1 MSRKKKAAA
10 AEATADATTE
20 PEIATRQ
27 GVLVVPMTGEE
38 VGQPESTDIF
48 ASLTTIKVPIDLFN
62 QQDWVPSPVSAALGL
77 PVTVTR
83 WPSDNARLFN
93 KFAQGLF
100 LNSNPDGD
108 DFGTV
113 QFRRVSGAVLVASTG
128 EGPELEVQDVQML
141 LLHLTTVAKE
151 ITEFVRRVKDERRVM
166 EMQLQLDGNVEAEG
180 EDSFETAKRRRDLAG
195 RFLSR
200 SAFDEFVKGFAM
212 KQR

>member
-1 MSRKKKAAA
+1 MSRMKKAAA
-10 AEATADATTE
+10 IEATVDAATE

-38 VGQPESTDIF
+38 VGQPESSDIF
-48 ASLTTIKVPIDLFN
+48 ASLTTIKVPIELFN

-83 WPSDNARLFN
+83 WPSENARLFN

-100 LNSNPDGD
+100 LNANPDGD
-108 DFGTV
+108 EFGTV
-113 QFRRVSGAVLVASTG
+113 QFRRVSGAVLVAGVG

-141 LLHLTTVAKE
+141 LLHLTGVAKE
-151 ITEFVRRVKDERRVM
+151 ITESVRRAKDAQRVM

-180 EDSFETAKRRRDLAG
+180 EDSFETVKRRRELA
-195 RFLSR
+195 RRLLSR
-200 SAFDEFVKGFAM
+200 SAFEDFVNGFTM